1 MQHTFH
7 LFAGALALSALV
19 GCGGAAATAP
29 ALEPGER
36 LPGGDT
42 TNTLLFGVNAFIRPA
57 ENILVEHEP
66 MFYTG
71 NSFFN
76 QPWVEAPAS
85 TRVRD
90 GLGPYFNARSCTG
103 CHARDGR
110 GVTPESVDEPFRG
123 LLLRLS
129 VPGEGAHG
137 APVPEP
143 VYGGQLQPL
152 ALPDTTPEA
161 TPRVRYEAVER
172 AYADGTTYT
181 LRVPTYTIED
191 PQYGPPREDTLVS
204 PRLAPQ
210 VIGLGLLEAITE
222 ERLEQLADPDD
233 ADGDGISGRV
243 QRVWDPITEEVVP
256 GRFGWKAEQATVRT
270 QVASAFVN
278 DIGIT
283 SPVFTSDVCSETQQ
297 GACDSVPAHIEIE
310 DDNFE
315 RVVLYT
321 SLLAVPAR
329 RGPDAEEVLAG
340 RELFAKAGCDGCH
353 TPKHTTGEDNEYPEV
368 HNQKIWP
375 FTDLLLH
382 DMGEELADNR
392 PTFGASGTEWRTP
405 PLWGLGLVPK
415 INGALRL
422 MHDSRARSFEE
433 SIMWHGGEGE
443 ASREAFSTMTR
454 TERDALV
461 AFLRSL

>member
-1 MQHTFH
+1 MRHTGR
-7 LFAGALALSALV
+7 LFAGALALVALF
-19 GCGGAAATAP
+19 GCGGEAEP
-29 ALEPGER
+29 ASPLEPGER

-85 TRVRD
+85 VQVRD
-90 GLGPYFNARSCTG
+90 GLGPFFNARSCTG

-110 GVTPESVDEPFRG
+110 GVTPESPDEPFRG

-129 VPGEGAHG
+129 VPGEGEHG

-152 ALPDTTPEA
+152 ALPGADAEGI
-161 TPRVRYEAVER
+161 PRVRYEEVTR
-172 AYADGTTYT
+172 AHADGATYT
-181 LRVPTYTIED
+181 LRAPTYTIED
-191 PQYGPPREDTLVS
+191 PKYGPPSQDMLVS

-222 ERLEQLADPDD
+222 ARLEQLADPDD
-233 ADGDGISGRV
+233 ADGDGISGRI
-243 QRVWDPITEEVVP
+243 QWVWNPLTQEVEP
-256 GRFGWKAEQATVRT
+256 GRFGWKAEQPRVRT

-278 DIGIT
+278 DMGIT
-283 SPVFTSDVCSETQQ
+283 NPVFPDDVCSPTQR
-297 GACDSVPAHIEIE
+297 GACDAVPAHVEIE
-310 DDNFE
+310 EDNFE

-329 RGPDAEEVLAG
+329 RGPDAEEVLRG
-340 RELFAKAGCDGCH
+340 RELFAQAGCGGCH
-353 TPKHTTGEDNEYPEV
+353 TPKHVTGEDAEYPEV
-368 HNQKIWP
+368 RGQKIWP

-382 DMGEELADNR
+382 DMGAELADGR

-415 INGALRL
+415 VNGALRL
-422 MHDSRARSFEE
+422 MHDGRARSFEE
-433 SIMWHGGEGE
+433 AIMWHGGEGE
-443 ASREAFSTMTR
+443 GSRESFSSMSQR
-454 TERDALV
+454 ERDALV